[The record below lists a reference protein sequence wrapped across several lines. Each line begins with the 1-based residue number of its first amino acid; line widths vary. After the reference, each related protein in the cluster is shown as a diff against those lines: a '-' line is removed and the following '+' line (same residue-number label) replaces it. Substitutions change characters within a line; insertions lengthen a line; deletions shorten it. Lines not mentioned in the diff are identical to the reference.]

1 VLKIPE
7 SVIASFG
14 TFLAERNIHITS
26 HNYYKKWLR
35 YYLDYCHKYRFNYLN
50 HNGLPD
56 FLNKL
61 KVNGDGFIFLF
72 ERRKKP
78 ALSPSNLM

>member
-14 TFLAERNIHITS
+14 TFLAERNIPITS

-50 HNGLPD
+50 QTGLPD

-78 ALSPSNLM
+78 APYTQVI